1 MESNTIVQSEYKVG
15 RCTRRCQVQN
25 RPLAPG
31 EWYYSVVTE
40 GEDEE
45 SLLRSDISAQAW
57 QGPPEGT
64 LGWWKSRM
72 PAAGAKK
79 LKLAPDAVLVDL
91 LRQSDVGSTMLSG
104 PLRYLLTLML
114 LRRRLIQPVETS
126 SSTAANAVAS
136 DEQLFEILDDGTQ
149 VTVKIC
155 PVSSQETQRLGD
167 QLVELLYC
175 EAD

>member
-1 MESNTIVQSEYKVG
+1 MQSDYKVG
-15 RCTRRCQVQN
+15 RCTRRCQAQN

-40 GEDEE
+40 GDDEE

-79 LKLAPDAVLVDL
+79 LKLAPDAVLMDL
-91 LRQSDVGSTMLSG
+91 LRQSDGGSTMLSG
-104 PLRYLLTLML
+104 PLRYLLTLTL
-114 LRRRLIQPVETS
+114 LRRRLVQPIENP
-126 SSTAANAVAS
+126 SSTTAS
-136 DEQLFEILDDGTQ
+136 DEQEFEILDDGTQ